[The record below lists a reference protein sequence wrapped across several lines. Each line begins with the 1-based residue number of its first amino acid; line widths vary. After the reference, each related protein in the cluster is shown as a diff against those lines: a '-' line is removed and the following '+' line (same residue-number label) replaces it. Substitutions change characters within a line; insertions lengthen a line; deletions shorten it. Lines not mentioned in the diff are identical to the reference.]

1 MSDASHE
8 IQHHA
13 NNKKIALLIA
23 VLALF
28 LAISETVGKSYQTEV
43 LISQMKSSDLWAF
56 YQSKNIR
63 QSTLKSSKEIVSLVG
78 KDDPKTKSIL
88 ENWQKDIS
96 RYDSEP
102 ETGDG
107 KKELMEKAKHSEE
120 ERNVYLKK
128 YHRLEI
134 ASALLQVAIVIASA
148 SVITGIAGL
157 FWLSGGIGIF
167 SLFVMTFGIFFN

>member
-63 QSTLKSSKEIVSLVG
+63 QSTLKSSKVIVSLVG

-88 ENWQKDIS
+88 ENWQ
-96 RYDSEP
+96 
-102 ETGDG
+102 
-107 KKELMEKAKHSEE
+107 
-120 ERNVYLKK
+120 
-128 YHRLEI
+128 
-134 ASALLQVAIVIASA
+134 
-148 SVITGIAGL
+148 
-157 FWLSGGIGIF
+157 
-167 SLFVMTFGIFFN
+167 